1 MAKCTTLSVGNSDS
15 VGGITGIANHAV
27 IASITGPGVT
37 SISNTNVSA
46 ITACRDGD
54 GEIIF

>member
-1 MAKCTTLSVGNSDS
+1 VGNSDS